1 MTGPSESQENL
12 VEKGSEHRQSVWS
25 LQVPQDIILSQTEKQ
40 FLLVVE
46 RGDCASVRK
55 MIEENVDNSD
65 FDINCIDPLNRSAL
79 VSAIENENIDLIH
92 ILLEKGI
99 KVKDALLHAIKE
111 EYVEAVEVLLQWE
124 EQNHKPGDL
133 YSWESV
139 DRAQST
145 FTNDITPLMLAA
157 HYNNY
162 EIIKILLD
170 RGATLPTPHDVRCG
184 CDDCVISSEQDS
196 LRHSQARINAYKAL
210 TSPSL
215 IALSSR
221 DPLLT
226 AFELSNELARLRKM
240 ENEFREEYNEMREN
254 VQAFA
259 ASLLDHSRTSRELDI
274 ILNHNPDGEAWE
286 PGERRSL
293 ERLKLAIKYSQKS
306 FVAHPNVQQLLGA
319 IWYDGLPG
327 FRRKSM
333 LGQLIQVA
341 QLGAMFPVYSGIYM
355 MAPNSVKGQFLTK
368 PFVKFI
374 CHSSSYAFF
383 LTLLCAASQR
393 IEFLLMEWF
402 GNDWMQSIL
411 AEWKRKERG
420 SLPGLVETGC
430 MLYVMGNVFAEMRS
444 LWCDGLLD
452 YITDLWNFVDLF
464 SNTFYITWIG
474 LRFTAVY
481 VTWREYWNGWDP
493 WYPREDWH
501 PFDPMLLSEGMFSA
515 AMIFR
520 QKLPLTDKIIKL
532 NKISR
537 VFSFLKLVHIFSVNP
552 HLGPLQISLGRM
564 VIDII
569 KFFFIYMLVLFAFGC
584 GMNQLLW
591 YYSDLDRQR
600 CYAKDPEVSDW
611 ENEDKACSTWR
622 RFANMFETSQTLFWA
637 GFGLVD
643 LITFELTGMKS
654 FTRFWSLLMFGSYSV
669 INIIVLLNMLIAMMS
684 NSFQIISE
692 RSDVEWKFARSRL
705 WMSYFE
711 DGDILPPPFNIVPS
725 MGLLKDIFGIGA
737 AIKSR
742 SIKRKSKEKAQERHD
757 TVVQLLV
764 KRYVVAEQQKRDE
777 FGITEDDVME
787 IRQDIS
793 TLRYELVD
801 ILRTNGMNTPQL
813 DPNDSSVAGKKGKQK
828 ERRLMK
834 DFQIGFVE
842 GVINEAL
849 TAEKAPKD
857 VFSKIAKAIGGKRET
872 TKRTSS
878 SKKDNDWNS
887 KVRQSVMRRNPIGS
901 SAELQDRF
909 NSKHSLRRYILEH
922 GQESYNQMDAGKLA
936 ELNPVLETVTP
947 ATRVAYAKFK
957 MRKIKFEERAT
968 LPQVGEGD
976 EKVASKVS
984 APKPSIKKAAG
995 SSIKK
1000 EDGASKT
1007 KPTDDS
1013 SKPAEPVKAEVK
1025 VESETKPPAQKSIKE
1040 KPAPSA
1046 PVKAAPKEKSP
1057 VKETPKATAPK
1068 PAETTKLETKPEP
1081 IPSGKSTV
1089 SGKVLDGWL

>member
-1 MTGPSESQENL
+1 MAGTTESQENL
-12 VEKGSEHRQSVWS
+12 VEKGDHRQSVWS
-25 LQVPQDIILSQTEKQ
+25 LNLPQDIILSNVEKQ
-40 FLLVVE
+40 FLLCVE

-55 MIEENVDNSD
+55 MIEENESNND
-65 FDINCIDPLNRSAL
+65 FDVNCMDPLNRSAL

-124 EQNHKPGDL
+124 EEHHKPGDL
-133 YSWESV
+133 YSWEAM
-139 DRAQST
+139 DRSQST
-145 FTNDITPLMLAA
+145 FTPDITPLMLAA

-240 ENEFREEYNEMREN
+240 ENEFREEYNEMRQN

-259 ASLLDHSRTSRELDI
+259 AALLDHSRTSRELDI
-274 ILNHNPDGEAWE
+274 ILNHNPEGEAWE

-327 FRRKSM
+327 FRRKGM
-333 LGQLIQVA
+333 VRQLIEVA
-341 QLGAMFPVYSGIYM
+341 QLGAMFPVYCSIYM
-355 MAPNSVKGQFLTK
+355 MSPNSEKGQFLTK

-393 IEFLLMEWF
+393 IEFLLLEWF

-420 SLPGLVETGC
+420 SLPGLVESGC
-430 MLYVMGNVFAEMRS
+430 MLYVMGNVFAEVRS

-452 YITDLWNFVDLF
+452 YISDLWNFVDLF
-464 SNTFYITWIG
+464 SNTFYLTWMG
-474 LRFTAVY
+474 LRFTAVF
-481 VTWREYWNGWDP
+481 VTWREYWDGWDP
-493 WYPREDWH
+493 WYPREEWH

-515 AMIFR
+515 AMI
-520 QKLPLTDKIIKL
+520 
-532 NKISR
+532 
-537 VFSFLKLVHIFSVNP
+537 FSFLKLVHIFSVNP

-591 YYSDLDRQR
+591 YYSDLDKQK
-600 CYAKDPEVSDW
+600 CYARDPEVSDW

-643 LITFELTGMKS
+643 LVAFELTGMKS

-711 DGDILPPPFNIVPS
+711 DGDILPSPFNMMPS
-725 MGLLKDIFGIGA
+725 LGMLKDIFGIGA
-737 AIKSR
+737 KIKSK
-742 SIKRKSKEKAQERHD
+742 SIKKKSQEKAQERHD
-757 TVVQLLV
+757 IVVQLLV
-764 KRYVVAEQQKRDE
+764 KRYVVAEQQKTSD

-801 ILRTNGMNTPQL
+801 ILRTNGMNTPNL
-813 DPNDSSVAGKKGKQK
+813 DPNDSSIAGKKGKQK
-828 ERRLMK
+828 ERRLLK

-849 TAEKAPKD
+849 TVEKAPKD
-857 VFSKIAKAIGGKRET
+857 IFGKIAKAIGKRGGT
-872 TKRTSS
+872 QKSTSS
-878 SKKDNDWNS
+878 SKKDKDWNS
-887 KVRQSVMRRNPIGS
+887 KVRQSMMRRNPIGS
-901 SAELQDRF
+901 TAELKDRF
-909 NSKHSLRRYILEH
+909 NSKQSLRRYILEH
-922 GQESYNQMDAGKLA
+922 GSETMHQMDVGRLA
-936 ELNPVLETVTP
+936 ELNPILETVSP

-957 MRKIKFEERAT
+957 MRKIKFEEQLK
-968 LPQVGEGD
+968 LPEVGEVD
-976 EKVASKVS
+976 EKETKNTE
-984 APKPSIKKAAG
+984 APKPAMSLKKAAA

-1000 EDGASKT
+1000 E
-1007 KPTDDS
+1007 
-1013 SKPAEPVKAEVK
+1013 PAEKQSAAAPTMVATEAKIETPAKPESPKSVKD
-1025 VESETKPPAQKSIKE
+1025 
-1040 KPAPSA
+1040 KPAPPPPA
-1046 PVKAAPKEKSP
+1046 
-1057 VKETPKATAPK
+1057 ETPKVPEPKEAPKPPAPK
-1068 PAETTKLETKPEP
+1068 PAEPKPAEPKPEPKP
-1081 IPSGKSTV
+1081 IPSGKSKV